1 MGNSKRIVIIL
12 IVVVAILIIALTG
25 AILYILVNKNTE
37 NLDNK
42 TIVNTDK
49 PAETNTEED
58 TNKIKESINNME
70 VETFNSIFKSF
81 EEKNLSSSQVK
92 ALFSTI
98 ESNNT
103 TRTDE
108 HKVKL
113 DTTGITDIEQIAT
126 DKTYIAVFY
135 YDDDGFINEIK
146 VTEGDLNNL
155 ANNNQQEE
163 VDEKAKLEFNTK
175 FTQYLGEITG
185 KQLIELLQVA
195 QETVKNDP
203 THEITVSSNNLQNLD
218 GIAETD
224 IYIITLS
231 HDTTGYVNGINI
243 DKKM

>member
-1 MGNSKRIVIIL
+1 M
-12 IVVVAILIIALTG
+12 
-25 AILYILVNKNTE
+25 
-37 NLDNK
+37 
-42 TIVNTDK
+42 
-49 PAETNTEED
+49 
-58 TNKIKESINNME
+58 
-70 VETFNSIFKSF
+70 
-81 EEKNLSSSQVK
+81 
-92 ALFSTI
+92 
-98 ESNNT
+98 
-103 TRTDE
+103 
-108 HKVKL
+108 
-113 DTTGITDIEQIAT
+113 EQIAT
-126 DKTYIAVFY
+126 DKTYIAVFS

-175 FTQYLGEITG
+175 FTKYLGEITG

>member
-37 NLDNK
+37 NLNNK

-70 VETFNSIFKSF
+70 LETFNSIFKSF

-126 DKTYIAVFY
+126 DKTYIAVFS